1 MLLGRSFQIRDDILD
16 AEGYAHLVGKNV
28 GKDISSGK
36 GIVALVGIEA
46 SKDLLASYESEMIA
60 CVREFKNEKFVDI
73 ISFVVK
79 RDR

>member
-16 AEGYAHLVGKNV
+16 TEGDAHLVGKNV

-46 SKDLLASYESEMIA
+46 SKDLLASYESEMIE
-60 CVREFKNEKFVDI
+60 CVRELKNEKFVDI